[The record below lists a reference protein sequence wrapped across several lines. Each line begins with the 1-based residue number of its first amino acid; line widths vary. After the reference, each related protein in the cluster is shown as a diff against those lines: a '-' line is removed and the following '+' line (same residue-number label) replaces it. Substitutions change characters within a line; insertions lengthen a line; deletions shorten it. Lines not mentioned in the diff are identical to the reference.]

1 MKVKRTIVGAVLL
14 IMLAS
19 APCVSGISV
28 SVSNDAGGFTENI
41 NADDGDSVYG
51 STVIGSDSLSN
62 SIEGS
67 GDLKEDHW
75 TSNTGG
81 DKAGVGVDIRNA
93 ESYHYGW
100 MLGGSI
106 NPNKVWA
113 GEDVS
118 VINAS
123 YISAYANSSNPRGS
137 NAEASTVLFD
147 YGNRASLY
155 GYSNLATASATD
167 ASASQSATM
176 ADAPYGSILTEAEA
190 LTISDDLASE
200 KSEASTMVLFGSIEK
215 YTDSAKASL
224 TSYRRLDVSQSIGTA
239 KGEKIDT
246 DTRSLFGKAN
256 AEVSTESF
264 GALTNY
270 QGTAAKYNGISPS
283 AMDVYDRYSLEAQ
296 QSAHISGKFTSTAVA
311 GSASKTR
318 TSNYGDEY
326 DLNMQAWNNGF
337 GSSAYGTLGYYVN
350 IANPIANRIQGAVDA
365 SQPEDNINV
374 AEGTYNENV
383 LIDKSLKVSGS
394 GASDTIVDGQ
404 KSGSVFTIGQNNPNA
419 YVSLSG
425 LTIQGGSDS
434 GIKNFA
440 SMRLKDSTVSGNT
453 AKYGG
458 GISSYGNGTV
468 EVYGGRIMR
477 NTAYYGGG
485 IFSREGKVNLAEGS
499 IISDNRASSGVGIYT
514 DHGTV
519 NLYKSSISDNHNTG
533 IADLNG
539 NNINGYMIP
548 NRGGGIYGYH
558 GTVNLFGG
566 GNITGN
572 SAPFGGGIYSYYGTV
587 NLKGGNIM
595 KNNATDG
602 GGIYS
607 NQGTV
612 NLITGS
618 ISYNNATGGHGGGI
632 YDRSYTIKGD
642 RSLVHDNIPDDI
654 YRPIVIPTDPL
665 VLD

>member
-75 TSNTGG
+75 TSNNEG

-106 NPNKVWA
+106 DPNKVWA

-137 NAEASTVLFD
+137 NAEVSTVLFD

-200 KSEASTMVLFGSIEK
+200 KSEASTTVLFGSIEK

-246 DTRSLFGKAN
+246 DTRSMFGKAN

-283 AMDVYDRYSLEAQ
+283 AMDVYDRYSVEAQ
-296 QSAHISGKFTSTAVA
+296 QSAHISGKFSSTAAA

-337 GSSAYGTLGYYVN
+337 GSSAHGTLGYYVDVS
-350 IANPIANRIQGAVDA
+350 NPIANRIQGAVDA
-365 SQPEDNINV
+365 SESYDTINV

-383 LIDKSLKVSGS
+383 LIDKSLTVSGS
-394 GASDTIVDGQ
+394 GAIDTFVDGQ
-404 KSGSVFTIGQNNPNA
+404 QSGSVFTIGQNNPNA

-453 AKYGG
+453 ANFGG

-468 EVYGGRIMR
+468 AVYGGSIKG
-477 NTAYYGGG
+477 NTAYSGGG

-499 IISDNRASSGVGIYT
+499 IISDNRACFGGGIYT
-514 DHGTV
+514 DHGIV
-519 NLYKSSISDNHNTG
+519 NLVKSSISGN
-533 IADLNG
+533 IAGNGNIDTVGLNG
-539 NNINGYMIP
+539 KGVTQ
-548 NRGGGIYGYH
+548 GGGIYSNH
-558 GTVNLFGG
+558 GTVNLLGG
-566 GNITGN
+566 GNITDN
-572 SAPFGGGIYSYYGTV
+572 SAPVGGGIYSEQGTV

-602 GGIYS
+602 GGIFS
-607 NQGTV
+607 DEGTL
-612 NLITGS
+612 NLIAGS
-618 ISYNNATGGHGGGI
+618 ISYNVAREHGGGI
-632 YDRSYTIKGD
+632 YDNFGTIKGD

-654 YRPIVIPTDPL
+654 YRPPIEPLDPA
-665 VLD
+665 VRD